1 MEIFVGDVVFV
12 KNDKTKGSFS
22 KIGIIQGLVTGQDGY
37 TRADVVKVPS
47 GGRSPKLLTRTL
59 QHLVPI
65 EVKVEH
71 QTNDNLSQHHEEPDW
86 RDIVVSTRERPYR
99 DADIIGKLVRNE
111 VELEALV

>member
-65 EVKVEH
+65 EVRN
-71 QTNDNLSQHHEEPDW
+71 QTDVILLYQLEKDP
-86 RDIVVSTRERPYR
+86 IVML
-99 DADIIGKLVRNE
+99 I
-111 VELEALV
+111 